1 MAWCIK
7 SVNRS
12 ASSAF
17 SPEGV
22 YMAAGTMAG
31 AVDLQFSST
40 ANLDIFELDFVSDDR
55 QLILAGSAPSS
66 ERFNRISW
74 SKASGNSEEYSLGL
88 IAGGLVD
95 GNIGLWNPKP
105 LISPHKKV
113 LIQVR
118 GLEFNSLSPNL
129 LASGADEGDICIWD
143 VSKPSEPSHL
153 LALKMQGWR
162 SLNLPWYSGFIS
174 VSIPESILTGN
185 RITASSASVVLFQRH
200 CTSNFSATGSATQG
214 EISYLSWNSKVQM
227 ILAST
232 SYNGTTV
239 VWDLKKQKPVISF
252 SDSVRRRC
260 SVLQWNPDVATQ
272 LIVAS
277 DEDSSPSLRLWDMRN
292 IMSPVKEFVG
302 HTKGVI
308 AMSWCPIDS
317 SYLLTCAKDNRTICW
332 DTLSGEIVAEL
343 PAGTNWNFDV
353 HWYSKVPGVIS
364 ASSFDG
370 KIGIYNVEGCGRY
383 GLGESQFGSAS
394 FRAPKWYNCK
404 AGVTFGFGGKL
415 VSFHST
421 ESRAG
426 SSEVY
431 VHNIAA
437 EHGLASRSSEF
448 EAALKNGDKLALKLL
463 CERKSQ
469 ESESDEERETWGF
482 MKVMFTEDGTARSK
496 LLSHLGFVLPAE
508 ENGINKEVSEQVN
521 ALGLDESLTD
531 KEGSSGNKE
540 STLFATDNGED
551 FFNNL
556 PSPRADT
563 PSSTSKNEFA
573 VPDSVKE
580 SKQEMNDQEEASD
593 PSFDDAVQRALVVG
607 DYKGTVAQCISA
619 NRWADALVIAHV
631 GSAALWERTRDQ
643 FLKTSHSPYL
653 KVVVSAMVN
662 NDLMSL
668 ANTRP
673 LKSWKETLAL
683 FCTFAQSDEW
693 TLLCDT
699 LAARLMAANDTAAAT
714 LCYICAGN
722 IDKAVEMWSKNL
734 TTEHDRKPYVDRLQ
748 DLMEKTIVF
757 ALATGQKR
765 FSASLCKLVEKYA
778 EILASQ
784 GLLTTAMEYLNLLG
798 TEELSTELMILRDR
812 IALSTQADKEI
823 EKTIAYDNTHLQSG
837 SPYSDQSG
845 YGVADASQR
854 GYYPDAASLSQTQP
868 TVPSS
873 PYTENYQQPSAVPFG
888 RGYNAPPTFPQA
900 RTQPSLFVPSP
911 AVPPPM
917 GNFPPPP
924 VHAQPPA
931 KFVPANPPMLKNL
944 EQYQQP
950 SSLGSQLYP
959 GAANSNYQ
967 AGPPGV
973 AAYGATSSQLGTTP
987 RQMMPQVLAPT
998 PTPRGFMPVSSSGV
1012 QRPGMNPMQP
1022 PSPTQPAPVQPP
1034 FTPAA
1039 PHQLCRQLILR
1050 KYLVPIL
1057 FSNAPP
1063 FDLSQQKPVIATL
1076 TRLFNETSEALGGSR
1091 ANPAKK
1097 REIEDNSKKLGA
1109 LFAKLNSGDI
1119 SKNAAEKLVQLCQAL
1134 DNGDFGTALQIQVM
1148 WLKLKPFFQDQEPFI
1163 TKCPLQIP
1171 LQCSTKGY
1179 TLFMLSRLIGRIA
1192 LLVPLDSWN
1201 DKPFWQGENRAKS
1214 V

>member
-12 ASSAF
+12 AASAF

-74 SKASGNSEEYSLGL
+74 SKASANSEEYSLGL

-95 GNIGLWNPKP
+95 GNIGVWNPKP
-105 LISPHKKV
+105 LISPHKKGSDTSESAFV
-113 LIQVR
+113 VSLSRNRGPVR
-118 GLEFNSLSPNL
+118 ALEFNSLSPNL

-143 VSKPSEPSHL
+143 VSKPSEPSHFPP
-153 LALKMQGWR
+153 LKLRGYEITLRSMQGWR
-162 SLNLPWYSGFIS
+162 SLNLPLYAGFIS

-185 RITASSASVVLFQRH
+185 RITASAASVVLFQRH

-214 EISYLSWNSKVQM
+214 EISYLSWNSKVQL

-277 DEDSSPSLRLWDMRN
+277 DEDSSPTLRVMNALAL
-292 IMSPVKEFVG
+292 SC
-302 HTKGVI
+302 
-308 AMSWCPIDS
+308 AS
-317 SYLLTCAKDNRTICW
+317 SQVEENSTMNFELVTAI
-332 DTLSGEIVAEL
+332 EIVSL
-343 PAGTNWNFDV
+343 L
-353 HWYSKVPGVIS
+353 YI
-364 ASSFDG
+364 
-370 KIGIYNVEGCGRY
+370 GCGRY

-431 VHNIAA
+431 VHNLAA

-748 DLMEKTIVF
+748 
-757 ALATGQKR
+757 R
-765 FSASLCKLVEKYA
+765 W
-778 EILASQ
+778 
-784 GLLTTAMEYLNLLG
+784 YLNLLG
-798 TEELSTELMILRDR
+798 TEELSTELLILRDR

-967 AGPPGV
+967 AGPLGV

-1039 PHQLCRQLILR
+1039 PPPTVQTVDTS
-1050 KYLVPIL
+1050 KVP
-1057 FSNAPP
+1057 A
-1063 FDLSQQKPVIATL
+1063 QQKPVIATL

-1134 DNGDFGTALQIQVM
+1134 DNGDFGTALQIQVLLTTSDWDECNF
-1148 WLKLKPFFQDQEPFI
+1148 WLATLKRMIKTRQN
-1163 TKCPLQIP
+1163 L
-1171 LQCSTKGY
+1171 
-1179 TLFMLSRLIGRIA
+1179 R
-1192 LLVPLDSWN
+1192 
-1201 DKPFWQGENRAKS
+1201 
-1214 V
+1214 

>member
-7 SVNRS
+7 GVNRS
-12 ASSAF
+12 ALAAF
-17 SPEGV
+17 APDGA

-55 QLILAGSAPSS
+55 QLILAGTA
-66 ERFNRISW
+66 R
-74 SKASGNSEEYSLGL
+74 EYSLGL

-105 LISPHKKV
+105 LICTCKKGSDTTENALV
-113 LIQVR
+113 GNLSRHRGPVH

-143 VSKPSEPSHL
+143 VSKPSEPSHFPP
-153 LALKMQGWR
+153 LKG
-162 SLNLPWYSGFIS
+162 S
-174 VSIPESILTGN
+174 
-185 RITASSASVVLFQRH
+185 
-200 CTSNFSATGSATQG
+200 GSATQG
-214 EISYLSWNSKVQM
+214 EISFLSWNSKVQH

-232 SYNGTTV
+232 SYNGTTGKKDAFHG
-239 VWDLKKQKPVISF
+239 WDLKKQKPVISF
-252 SDSVRRRC
+252 SDSIRRRC

-292 IMSPVKEFVG
+292 IISPVKEFVG

-317 SYLLTCAKDNRTICW
+317 SYLLTSAKDNRTICW
-332 DTLSGEIVAEL
+332 DTISGEIVAEL
-343 PAGTNWNFDV
+343 PTGTNWNFDV
-353 HWYSKVPGVIS
+353 HWYSKIPGVIS

-370 KIGIYNVEGCGRY
+370 KIGIYNIEGCGRY
-383 GLGESQFGSAS
+383 GLGESDFGAAS
-394 FRAPKWYNCK
+394 LRAPKWYNRK
-404 AGVTFGFGGKL
+404 AGVSFGFGGKL

-421 ESRAG
+421 ESQAG
-426 SSEVY
+426 SSEIY
-431 VHNIAA
+431 VHNLVT
-437 EHGLASRSSEF
+437 EHGLVSRSSEF
-448 EAALKNGDKLALKLL
+448 EAAIKNGDRSALKLL

-469 ESESDEERETWGF
+469 ESESDEEREAWGF

-496 LLSHLGFVLPAE
+496 LLSHLGFSRPAE
-508 ENGINKEVSEQVN
+508 ESNTINDELSEQLNV
-521 ALGLDESLTD
+521 LGLDESLTN
-531 KEGSSGNKE
+531 KEGISENKE
-540 STLFATDNGED
+540 SSLFATDNGED

-556 PSPRADT
+556 PSPTADT
-563 PSSTSKNEFA
+563 PLSTSKSES
-573 VPDSVKE
+573 VIGDSLKE
-580 SKQEMNDQEEASD
+580 SQPELNGQEESTD
-593 PSFDDAVQRALVVG
+593 PSFDDAVQSALVVG
-607 DYKGTVAQCISA
+607 DYKGAVAQCISA
-619 NRWADALVIAHV
+619 NRLADALVIAHV
-631 GSAALWERTRDQ
+631 GGGSLWERTRDEY
-643 FLKTSHSPYL
+643 LKTSRSSYL
-653 KVVVSAMVN
+653 KIVSAMVN
-662 NDLMSL
+662 NDLMSI

-683 FCTFAQSDEW
+683 FCTFAQTDEW

-699 LAARLMAANDTAAAT
+699 LAARLMAADDTAAAT

-734 TTEHDRKPYVDRLQ
+734 TTEHDGKPYVDRLQ

-812 IALSTQADKEI
+812 IALSTEPDKEI
-823 EKTIAYDNTHLQSG
+823 EKTGTYENTQLLTGPAYG
-837 SPYSDQSG
+837 ADQSS
-845 YGVADASQR
+845 YGVIDASQH
-854 GYYPDAASLSQTQP
+854 YYPDATPSQMQP

-873 PYTENYQQPSAVPFG
+873 PYSENYQQPSANSFG
-888 RGYNAPPTFPQA
+888 RGYNAPPTYQPVPQPN
-900 RTQPSLFVPSP
+900 TQPARFVPSP
-911 AVPPPM
+911 AIPASM
-917 GNFPPPP
+917 GNYPPP
-924 VHAQPPA
+924 VNTQPA
-931 KFVPANPPMLKNL
+931 VKFVPANPPLLKNL

-959 GAANSNYQ
+959 GAVNPSYQ

-973 AAYGATSSQLGTTP
+973 AAYGATTSQVGPTLG
-987 RQMMPQVLAPT
+987 QMMPQVYT
-998 PTPRGFMPVSSSGV
+998 PTPPSRGFMPVSNSGV
-1012 QRPGMNPMQP
+1012 QRPGMNPVQP
-1022 PSPTQPAPVQPP
+1022 SSPTQPAPVQPP
-1034 FTPAA
+1034 VTPAA
-1039 PHQLCRQLILR
+1039 PPPTVQTVDTSD
-1050 KYLVPIL
+1050 VP
-1057 FSNAPP
+1057 A
-1063 FDLSQQKPVIATL
+1063 QQKPVIATL
-1076 TRLFNETSEALGGSR
+1076 TRLFNETTEALGGSR

-1134 DNGDFGTALQIQVM
+1134 DNGDFGAALQIQVLLTTSDWDECNF
-1148 WLKLKPFFQDQEPFI
+1148 WLATLKRMIKTRQN
-1163 TKCPLQIP
+1163 L
-1171 LQCSTKGY
+1171 
-1179 TLFMLSRLIGRIA
+1179 R
-1192 LLVPLDSWN
+1192 
-1201 DKPFWQGENRAKS
+1201 
-1214 V
+1214 